1 MLRLC
6 KFSYRFAEQVLS
18 SRLSLKQEI
27 EDVLTD
33 SSIDLQNLSRP
44 NFNKILDDLF
54 VVKVGKVSLRFLMS
68 QVTLLQSWTFLKKG
82 LE

>member
-6 KFSYRFAEQVLS
+6 KFSYRFAEQVLN